1 VRAALFHFLEAQ
13 GLDTSGLGAMDLD
26 RYLTGDPVWFR
37 KGSTVVRVPLAG
49 LSKAGAGFKAPPAE
63 VGAAVLRQAGRG
75 GGGLE
80 LPCWQRRCPLAD
92 LPALCRLYNGPGG
105 SLTALTAL

>member
-1 VRAALFHFLEAQ
+1 MATLTALRRPSLQVRAVVRAALFHFLEAQ

-49 LSKAGAGFKAPPAE
+49 LSKASAGFKAPPAE
-63 VGAAVLRQAGRG
+63 VGAAVLRQAGAGRG
-75 GGGLE
+75 G
-80 LPCWQRRCPLAD
+80 WNCPVG
-92 LPALCRLYNGPGG
+92 RGG
-105 SLTALTAL
+105 STAI

>member
-75 GGGLE
+75 GGG
-80 LPCWQRRCPLAD
+80 WNCPVGRGA
-92 LPALCRLYNGPGG
+92 ALLRIYRLSAGYT
-105 SLTALTAL
+105 TALEAL